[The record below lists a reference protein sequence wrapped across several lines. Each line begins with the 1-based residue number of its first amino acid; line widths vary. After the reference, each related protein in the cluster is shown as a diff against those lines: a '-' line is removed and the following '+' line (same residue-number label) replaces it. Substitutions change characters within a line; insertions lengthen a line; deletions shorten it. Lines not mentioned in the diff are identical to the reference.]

1 MPFYQAGL
9 GDRLEFELTFD
20 DYHAIINSTDADSSY
35 AISNICF
42 EIDMVTD
49 SELARQIR
57 QQFSGR
63 MAILYDRI
71 LRHRK
76 LAKNKSDTLWNINL
90 NVPARSMKGILML
103 FEEPDRTSTEDFY
116 NPKITKVEMTIE
128 GIPNQLYSQGM
139 RQYQQW
145 DEMNKYFALTSKREK
160 ETNKVAKDLYFSDTN
175 IEKYLTKRFALWLD
189 LRSTD
194 DNALHGSGRRIENAS
209 EGITIQIEKEKEADE
224 NLNIYLYIIQDAQ
237 IYFEDGRFSEI
248 KY

>member
-1 MPFYQAGL
+1 
-9 GDRLEFELTFD
+9 
-20 DYHAIINSTDADSSY
+20 
-35 AISNICF
+35 
-42 EIDMVTD
+42 
-49 SELARQIR
+49 
-57 QQFSGR
+57 
-63 MAILYDRI
+63 
-71 LRHRK
+71 
-76 LAKNKSDTLWNINL
+76 
-90 NVPARSMKGILML
+90 ML
-103 FEEPDRTSTEDFY
+103 FEEPDRTSTKDFY

-145 DEMNKYFALTSKREK
+145 DEINRYFALTSKREK

-175 IEKYLTKRFALWLD
+175 IEKYLTKRFAWLD

-194 DNALHGSGRRIENAS
+194 DNALHGSGSRIENVS

-237 IYFEDGRFSEI
+237 INFEDGRFSEI

>member
-1 MPFYQAGL
+1 
-9 GDRLEFELTFD
+9 
-20 DYHAIINSTDADSSY
+20 
-35 AISNICF
+35 
-42 EIDMVTD
+42 
-49 SELARQIR
+49 
-57 QQFSGR
+57 
-63 MAILYDRI
+63 
-71 LRHRK
+71 
-76 LAKNKSDTLWNINL
+76 
-90 NVPARSMKGILML
+90 ML

-145 DEMNKYFALTSKREK
+145 DEINRYFALTSKRGK

-237 IYFEDGRFSEI
+237 INFEDGRFSEI